1 MASTTVKNGTSA
13 IEVVKVR
20 LLALRPSRSSRNRTR
35 KVDAV
40 SRQGK
45 CIKAYFSEEKD
56 MAGIMPSP

>member
-1 MASTTVKNGTSA
+1 
-13 IEVVKVR
+13 VVKVR
-20 LLALRPSRSSRNRTR
+20 LLALRPSLSSRNRTR

-45 CIKAYFSEEKD
+45 CIKAYFSEGKD